1 MVVTTSTKMP
11 TPTDIA
17 AAMSMKNLLS
27 SDKASKPVNCMES
40 DITAATIPAT
50 KCPPITF
57 RGVAATLSGITN
69 TVNAEEAMPTTIAVL
84 KTVSPIRRMKISDT
98 AARPH

>member
-1 MVVTTSTKMP
+1 MLVTTMTKIP
-11 TPTDIA
+11 TPTDTA
-17 AAMSMKNLLS
+17 AAISMKNPLS
-27 SDKASKPVNCMES
+27 WDKASKPVSCMER
-40 DITAATIPAT
+40 DITAATTPAT

-69 TVNAEEAMPTTIAVL
+69 TVNAEDAMPTTIAVL
-84 KTVSPIRRMKISDT
+84 KTVSPIRSMKTNDT